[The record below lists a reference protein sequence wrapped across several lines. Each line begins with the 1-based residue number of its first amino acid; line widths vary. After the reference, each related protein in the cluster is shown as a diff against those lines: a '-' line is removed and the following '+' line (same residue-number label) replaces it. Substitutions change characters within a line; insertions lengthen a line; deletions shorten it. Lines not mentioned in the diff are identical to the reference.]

1 MSSNASSRISNS
13 SRASTAMTFEESE
26 QKIHRLQEAIETASM
41 MKNYERSAQ
50 LQAILDKHMIIHN
63 KLLAERKVQDNTIII
78 NELETAKLEK
88 ESQILRS
95 LINQMQNIYAS
106 YDRDYAD
113 LEKRHNEK
121 IAELQNTFARPKY
134 TTLPTSASMRAL
146 QRAESF
152 YAKNKDFKAAAAIRN
167 QIRQQSQ
174 REMNDFKQST
184 SNTIDA
190 KIRDAV
196 RHYQT
201 EQKCFS
207 ERLQSE
213 KNLLKKETLKTIVS
227 LDNRFKNLL
236 KKQTGTSDHDFELM
250 TEFKNTVFNSID
262 NEFAQFAK
270 NLQEQYGAPNP
281 SSENLVAPDPRPI
294 QLLPY
299 QTLGK
304 STNMNNSRTT
314 SSRDIKTARSPRR
327 YNRMSTSN
335 SLRSQDDPVQ
345 TALERRNRAFDISQP
360 LSSH

>member
-1 MSSNASSRISNS
+1 MSSSASSRISNS
-13 SRASTAMTFEESE
+13 SRVSTVMTFEESE
-26 QKIHRLQEAIETASM
+26 QKIQRLKEAIENASL

-63 KLLAERKVQDNTIII
+63 KFLSEKKNQDNDIII
-78 NELETAKLEK
+78 SELESAKLEK

-113 LEKRHNEK
+113 LEKRHNER
-121 IAELQNTFARPKY
+121 IAELQNAFSKPKY
-134 TTLPTSASMRAL
+134 TTLPTSANMRAL
-146 QRAESF
+146 QKAESF

-184 SNTIDA
+184 SNTIEA

-196 RHYQT
+196 KRYQT
-201 EQKCFS
+201 EQRCFS

-236 KKQTGTSDHDFELM
+236 KKQTGTSDHDFQLM
-250 TEFKNTVFNSID
+250 TEFKETVFSSID
-262 NEFAQFAK
+262 NEFMQFAK

-281 SSENLVAPDPRPI
+281 CYGESLDTPDPRPL
-294 QLLPY
+294 QQLPY

-304 STNMNNSRTT
+304 SGSITNNSR
-314 SSRDIKTARSPRR
+314 DVKTARAPRR
-327 YNRMSTSN
+327 YNRMSTTN
-335 SLRSQDDPVQ
+335 SFRSHDDPVNS
-345 TALERRNRAFDISQP
+345 ALERRNRAFDISQP